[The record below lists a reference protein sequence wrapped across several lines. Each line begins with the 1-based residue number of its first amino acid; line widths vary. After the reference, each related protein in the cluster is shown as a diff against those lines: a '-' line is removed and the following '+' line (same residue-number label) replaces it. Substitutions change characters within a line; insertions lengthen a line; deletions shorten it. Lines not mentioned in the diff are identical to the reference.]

1 MNADTKTAGT
11 AQTLS
16 TPGIS
21 RALLQEYSIVLI
33 FLGVCVLFALW
44 TGGLFLRPDN
54 IMNVLRQ
61 ISINAIIAT
70 GMTFVIITTGNIDLS
85 VGSVVALVAVT
96 SAKILKA
103 LVLRMPIWPAIAAS
117 CVLALVV
124 GGAVGAWNGFFVTRF
139 KVPPF
144 ISTLSMWAAARG
156 VAFILCDGR
165 PIWNLPIQF
174 DTIGR
179 GYVLEGLFG
188 PWIPIPVI
196 IMAVFMIVA
205 HVILARTRTGRYAY
219 ATGGNMEAA
228 RLSGINVRKARMI
241 AYIAS
246 GVSAALA
253 SLVLTSRL
261 ASGQPNSGEMYEL
274 YAIAA
279 CVVGGT
285 SLSGGKGTILG
296 TFVGALLI
304 GTLNNGLNLAGV
316 ESYTQNVILGLVILG
331 AVILDQFRKR
341 D

>member
-1 MNADTKTAGT
+1 
-11 AQTLS
+11 
-16 TPGIS
+16 
-21 RALLQEYSIVLI
+21 
-33 FLGVCVLFALW
+33 
-44 TGGLFLRPDN
+44 
-54 IMNVLRQ
+54 
-61 ISINAIIAT
+61 
-70 GMTFVIITTGNIDLS
+70 
-85 VGSVVALVAVT
+85 
-96 SAKILKA
+96 
-103 LVLRMPIWPAIAAS
+103 
-117 CVLALVV
+117 
-124 GGAVGAWNGFFVTRF
+124 
-139 KVPPF
+139 
-144 ISTLSMWAAARG
+144 
-156 VAFILCDGR
+156 
-165 PIWNLPIQF
+165 
-174 DTIGR
+174 
-179 GYVLEGLFG
+179 
-188 PWIPIPVI
+188 
-196 IMAVFMIVA
+196 
-205 HVILARTRTGRYAY
+205 
-219 ATGGNMEAA
+219 
-228 RLSGINVRKARMI
+228 MI